1 MCLNANR
8 SYNKRETHDCVQQ
21 RERMLQS
28 ALTMMTTMTM
38 MTTTTM
44 MTMSPLPTNTLPSNK
59 NNNHSDALRHV
70 ELPTP
75 RQLHHRRHEGP
86 QELPAHRASR
96 RNQRHGQPEA
106 LAQTSAR
113 LRHLH
118 SPLQTSDQGLAA
130 LHLPLNP
137 GARGLEPLQAK
148 KKRRLPHQASTQLR
162 KQREMALVVCTH
174 IDQSTGTEH
183 NHNQNSARVH

>member
-1 MCLNANR
+1 VCLNANP

-28 ALTMMTTMTM
+28 ALTMMT

-44 MTMSPLPTNTLPSNK
+44 MTASPLPTNTLPNNK
-59 NNNHSDALRHV
+59 NNNHSCALRDV
-70 ELPTP
+70 EPPTP
-75 RQLHHRRHEGP
+75 RQLHHRRNHEGP

-106 LAQTSAR
+106 LAQRSAR

-137 GARGLEPLQAK
+137 RGARGLEPLQANK
-148 KKRRLPHQASTQLR
+148 RRRLPHQASTQLH
-162 KQREMALVVCTH
+162 KQREMALFVCAH
-174 IDQSTGTEH
+174 IGQSTGTEH